1 MEYFV
6 GDIRCQKDVERAV
19 EGATVVIHTASA
31 IFAGNPALMREV
43 NVEGTRNIIAA
54 CQKFSVKKL
63 VYTSTCSAVF
73 TTNGCFNANETKSYP
88 DTPVDKYTETKVV

>member
-1 MEYFV
+1 VEYFV

-73 TTNGCFNANETKSYP
+73 TTNGCFNANETKPYP
-88 DTPVDKYTETKVV
+88 DTSVDKYTETKVV